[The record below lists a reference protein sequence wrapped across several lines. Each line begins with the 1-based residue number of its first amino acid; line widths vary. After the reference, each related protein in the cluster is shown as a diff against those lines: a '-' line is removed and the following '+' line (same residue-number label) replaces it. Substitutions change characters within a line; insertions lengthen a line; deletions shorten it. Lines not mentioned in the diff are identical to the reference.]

1 MHGGGEGMSIFY
13 VRIPLERVGALI
25 GEDGKAKREIESKY
39 GAKIYVDSETGE
51 VMIDATN
58 VNDPVL
64 CLKLRDYVIAV
75 GRGFSPE
82 RAKKVLEEDTYFEC
96 IDIKQY
102 AGKSRNDLIRIRG
115 RLIGKN
121 GKTRRI
127 IEELTG
133 TVVSVYG
140 HTVSIIGQYENFM
153 VAKEAIEMLLRG
165 SEHSTVY
172 RFLERKREELRIYE
186 MGFTL

>member
-1 MHGGGEGMSIFY
+1 MSLFY

-25 GEDGKAKREIESKY
+25 GEEGRQKKEIEKKY
-39 GAKIYVDSETGE
+39 GVKIFVDSETGE
-51 VMIDATN
+51 TTIDATG
-58 VNDPVL
+58 VNDPL
-64 CLKLRDYVIAV
+64 LSLKLRDYVVAV

-82 RAKKVLEEDTYFEC
+82 RAKKILEEDTYFEC
-96 IDIKQY
+96 IDIKEY
-102 AGKSRNDLIRIRG
+102 TGKSKEALVRVRA

-133 TVVSVYG
+133 TEVSIYG
-140 HTVSIIGQYENFM
+140 HTVSIIGQYENFRI
-153 VAKEAIEMLLRG
+153 AKEAIEMLLRG

-186 MGFTL
+186 MGFTP

>member
-1 MHGGGEGMSIFY
+1 MSLFY

-25 GEDGKAKREIESKY
+25 GEDGRHKREIEKKY
-39 GAKIYVDSETGE
+39 GVKIFVDSETGE
-51 VMIDATN
+51 TTIDASA
-58 VNDPVL
+58 VNDPLL
-64 CLKLRDYVIAV
+64 CIKLRDYVVAV

-82 RAKKVLEEDTYFEC
+82 RAKKILEEDTYFEC
-96 IDIKQY
+96 IDIKRY
-102 AGKSRNDLIRIRG
+102 TGKSKDALIRVRG

-133 TVVSVYG
+133 TEISIYG
-140 HTVSIIGQYENFM
+140 HTVSIIGQYENFR

-165 SEHSTVY
+165 SEHGTVY

-186 MGFTL
+186 MGFTP